1 MTIDFRPWRRL
12 LAVWLPVVVLCVV
25 SAGFFVWQTS
35 ESGGR
40 RNLVRNQIEDLEAEI
55 ARLERMQAEA
65 AADRASV
72 AQINSQFDLL
82 YNQTFGDLDQR
93 LTGILRAV
101 GSATREA
108 GLLPETFSYSA
119 NDNRA
124 TGFIRFGIRFSVDA
138 EYEQIRQ
145 MIAAVQASPEF
156 LVIEDLNLVGDEE
169 SLTRDLSI
177 SVTLATFLAE
187 ADEAQLRRL
196 TGNITQP
203 NESTETSD
211 G

>member
-1 MTIDFRPWRRL
+1 MNIDLRPWRRL
-12 LAVWLPVVVLCVV
+12 LAVWLPVVVLFLA
-25 SAGFFVWQTS
+25 SAAFFVWQTS

-40 RNLVRNQIEDLEAEI
+40 RTLVRNQIRDLEQEI
-55 ARLERMQAEA
+55 ARLQRLQTA
-65 AADRASV
+65 AASDRQAV
-72 AQINSQFDLL
+72 AEINGQFDLL

-93 LTGILRAV
+93 LTRILRAV

-108 GLLPETFSYSA
+108 GLLPETFAYTA
-119 NDNRA
+119 TDNRSS
-124 TGFIRFGIRFSVDA
+124 GFIRFGIRYAVDG
-138 EYEQIRQ
+138 EYEQIRR
-145 MIAAVQASPEF
+145 MIAAIQSSSEF
-156 LVIEDLNLVGDEE
+156 LVIENLTLVGDED
-169 SLTRDLSI
+169 SLTRDLAI

-203 NESTETSD
+203 VESND